1 MGRFVTIL
9 SHIITTQ
16 VKRSSSKH
24 VLCQRYISKHVFSL
38 CCPGNDLTF
47 PDSLILTIVYLQ
59 AIKVFIAPEKF
70 GIHHS
75 TEIEV
80 HARVGIGGNVTAVIS
95 QQKTKSG
102 IEIFV
107 TFLCTSG
114 CLVGWL
120 VYQMFGGFCYIVI
133 VDVYLWSSK
142 YVAVA

>member
-1 MGRFVTIL
+1 MYC
-9 SHIITTQ
+9 
-16 VKRSSSKH
+16 VKGTSPNTF
-24 VLCQRYISKHVFSL
+24 FSL
-38 CCPGNDLTF
+38 CCPSNDLTF

-95 QQKTKSG
+95 QQKTESG
-102 IEIFV
+102 IEILVAFSSP
-107 TFLCTSG
+107 SG

-120 VYQMFGGFCYIVI
+120 VYQIFGGFCYIVI
-133 VDVYLWSSK
+133 VDVYLWSGKK
-142 YVAVA
+142 YCCCLSGKGTGD